1 VRLPSWVGVG
11 LSVLMLT
18 AIGAVGIFVN
28 GSALRAADSVHR
40 TDSRALGVNNAT
52 LTGQLQLLS
61 ARELDEFAKATK
73 FDLRNRDLSDR
84 SQLRRLSGSSD
95 FFQYAAALTKIDGT
109 LLTASR
115 DDGLP
120 APDDPGWAPMR
131 NQVLAGRAGFSS
143 VLTTGGQLLSAVAVP
158 IVAGGRPVG
167 ALVGFTALEASQLQ
181 IYTLGLRSPGNVTS
195 VVDGAGRIAASTDPG
210 RLGSAVDPAIA
221 AVLRTPR
228 PDRFVEYDSGG
239 TDMIALV
246 VGGTPSNW
254 SYVRFQTKGSF
265 DGPIVSRNR
274 TTNYTLLAM
283 LLLGIVVVTLFGYRI
298 QVHRRHAEQRFQA
311 LFQHAP
317 DLVAVL
323 DEEGHAVYASPSA
336 AALLGTDIRLLWGTS
351 VFDLVHSEDRA
362 RLKAEFEDL
371 CRHSEQVM
379 RRQCRVLAADR
390 TFRWVEFTASNQLHN
405 PSLNGVVI
413 NARDVTDSR
422 ELQDRLAH
430 EAQHDS
436 LTALP
441 NRRYMHDKLRELL
454 RDQAVGVLFID
465 LDGFKPINDTYGHE
479 AGDELLRQVSER
491 LIERLRSHD
500 VLARVGGDEF
510 VVLMPGMVRYFEA
523 QAFADR
529 LRRTIEE
536 PFPIGSDVARI
547 SASIGVHLATP
558 ADNPDHV
565 LRAADHAMYTIKK
578 AGGGGSASVPQLAA
592 ASPGGPGGPGG
603 RHRSSS

>member
-18 AIGAVGIFVN
+18 AIGTVGIFVN
-28 GSALRAADSVHR
+28 GSALRAADAVHR
-40 TDSRALGVNNAT
+40 SDSRALGVNNAT

-61 ARELDEFAKATK
+61 ARELDEFARTTT
-73 FDLRNRDLSDR
+73 FDLRSGDLSDR
-84 SQLRRLSGSSD
+84 SRLRKLSGSSD
-95 FFQYAAALTKIDGT
+95 FFQYGSALTKSDGT

-131 NQVLAGRAGFSS
+131 RQLLAGRPGFSS
-143 VLTTGGQLLSAVAVP
+143 VLSTGGQLLSAVAVP
-158 IVAGGRPVG
+158 VVVAGRPVG
-167 ALVGFTALEASQLQ
+167 ALVGLSALAASQLQ
-181 IYTLGLRSPGNVTS
+181 VYTERLKAPGDVTS

-210 RLGSAVDPAIA
+210 RLGSSVDPAIA
-221 AVLRTPR
+221 AVLGSAR
-228 PDRFVEYDSGG
+228 PDGFVEYDSGG
-239 TDMIALV
+239 TDMIAIV

-254 SYVRFQTKGSF
+254 AYVRFQTKDSF
-265 DGPIVSRNR
+265 DGPIVDRNR
-274 TTNYTLLAM
+274 TTNFTLLAM
-283 LLLGIVVVTLFGYRI
+283 LLLGVVVVTLFGYRI

-323 DEEGHAVYASPSA
+323 DEDGRAIYASPSA
-336 AALLGTDIRLLWGTS
+336 GALLGTDVRLLWGTS

-362 RLKAEFEDL
+362 RLKAEFGDL
-371 CRHSEQVM
+371 LGDSERVL

-390 TFRWVEFTASNQLHN
+390 TFRWVEFTASNQLDN

-422 ELQDRLAH
+422 ALQDRLAH

-441 NRRYMHDKLRELL
+441 NRRRMNDALRELL

-465 LDGFKPINDTYGHE
+465 LDGFKPVNDTYGHE
-479 AGDELLRQVSER
+479 AGDDLLRQVAER
-491 LIERLRSHD
+491 LSGCLRSHD
-500 VLARVGGDEF
+500 LLARVGGDEF

-536 PFPIGSDVARI
+536 PFSIGSDLVRI

-578 AGGGGSASVPQLAA
+578 AGGGGSASVPQLAGSSA
-592 ASPGGPGGPGG
+592 AG
-603 RHRSSS
+603 RHRSSG

>member
-18 AIGAVGIFVN
+18 AIGTVGIFVN
-28 GSALRAADSVHR
+28 GSALRAADAVHR
-40 TDSRALGVNNAT
+40 SDSRALGANNAT

-61 ARELDEFAKATK
+61 ARELDEFAKATT
-73 FDLRNRDLSDR
+73 FDLRFRDLSDR
-84 SQLRRLSGSSD
+84 SLLRRLSGSSD
-95 FFQYAAALTKIDGT
+95 FFQYGAALTRPDGT

-120 APDDPGWAPMR
+120 SADDPGLAPMR
-131 NQVLAGRAGFSS
+131 RQVLAGQPGFSA
-143 VLTTGGQLLSAVAVP
+143 VLSSGSEPLSAVAVP
-158 IVAGGRPVG
+158 IVVGGRLAG
-167 ALVGFTALEASQLQ
+167 ALVGFTSLAASQLQ
-181 IYTLGLRSPGNVTS
+181 AYTARLKAPGNVTS
-195 VVDGAGRIAASTDPG
+195 VVDSAGRIAASTDPG
-210 RLGSAVDPAIA
+210 RLGSTVDPAIVA
-221 AVLRTPR
+221 DLGTARANG
-228 PDRFVEYDSGG
+228 FVEYDSGG
-239 TDMIALV
+239 TDMLAVV

-254 SYVRFQTKGSF
+254 AYVRFQTKDSF
-265 DGPIVSRNR
+265 DGPIVGRNR
-274 TTNYTLLAM
+274 TTNFTLLAM
-283 LLLGIVVVTLFGYRI
+283 LLLGIVVVTLLGYRI

-323 DEEGHAVYASPSA
+323 DEDGQAIYASPSA
-336 AALLGTDIRLLWGTS
+336 AALLGTDIRLLFGIS

-371 CRHSEQVM
+371 RSHSERVL
-379 RRQCRVLAADR
+379 RRQCRVLAGDR

-422 ELQDRLAH
+422 ALQDRLAH

-441 NRRYMHDKLRELL
+441 NRRCMNDKLRELL

-479 AGDELLRQVSER
+479 AGDDLLRQVAER
-491 LIERLRSHD
+491 LSGHLRSQD
-500 VLARVGGDEF
+500 LLARVGGDEF

-536 PFPIGSDVARI
+536 PFPIGPDAVRI

-578 AGGGGSASVPQLAA
+578 AGGGHSASVPQLAG
-592 ASPGGPGGPGG
+592 SSLGG
-603 RHRSSS
+603 RHRSDS